1 MMMMMGK
8 GRRFFFHGKKN
19 TRKGCRKLGKRKK
32 EGNFERFFE
41 DELERERPR
50 IRAGNGEAKYGER

>member
-1 MMMMMGK
+1 L
-8 GRRFFFHGKKN
+8 GKK
-19 TRKGCRKLGKRKK
+19 KK

-50 IRAGNGEAKYGER
+50 IRAGNGEAKNGERRFTKREGHVGHDFFEKIR